1 MLRLHPR
8 RRLDLDDAGA
18 FPSALQ
24 DVHGDEDLDGPK
36 RGLVDDRRVTLEGRV
51 GGGDPFVIGVVGQV
65 DEHAAR
71 HVRAGHPAHRGPI
84 VKERLERVVGLE
96 LRRSRLVHGPPQ
108 PFVALETGEDT
119 GLGKTN
125 D

>member
-1 MLRLHPR
+1 M
-8 RRLDLDDAGA
+8 
-18 FPSALQ
+18 
-24 DVHGDEDLDGPK
+24 
-36 RGLVDDRRVTLEGRV
+36 
-51 GGGDPFVIGVVGQV
+51 
-65 DEHAAR
+65 
-71 HVRAGHPAHRGPI
+71 RAGHPAHGGPV

-108 PFVALETGEDT
+108 PLVALETGEDT